1 MAAAHPLVASAGVR
15 ALAAGGNAV
24 DAAVSAALVASVVMP
39 DMCGLGGDLFA
50 IVHDPR
56 KPRPLAYL
64 GSGIAPRGLTY
75 EMAKAASPGG
85 YLMPEQGPLSSQ
97 PSAMRTTD
105 ILLARAKQII
115 LPPRQP

>member
-1 MAAAHPLVASAGVR
+1 MIGFPGRRTDLPWPARRIAPVMSTGGMVAAAHPLVTSAGIR
-15 ALAAGGNAV
+15 ALATGGNAV

-56 KPRPLAYL
+56 KQRPSAYL

-75 EMAKAASPGG
+75 DKAKA
-85 YLMPEQGPLSSQ
+85 
-97 PSAMRTTD
+97 
-105 ILLARAKQII
+105 
-115 LPPRQP
+115 